1 MYLVREKPRSLGGT
15 YWGNGAQWGASAAAD
30 GYTVNG
36 TPAAGA
42 VVVFAAGQSSW
53 WRMDC

>member
-1 MYLVREKPRSLGGT
+1 MYLVREKPLLGT

-42 VVVFAAGQSSW
+42 VVFAAISW